1 MKVLLIAP
9 TDNKIAKPY
18 SSLRIKP
25 TPSFSGYAFPMG
37 LSYLAGY
44 IREQGHDV
52 TILDTLSLDLNLKQ
66 IKKELSKLKPDVIG
80 INSMTHYIK
89 SAVTIANLCRKMFP
103 KIPIVCGGPHPTFDY
118 NNLLKNY
125 DFDYAVLG
133 EGEITFTELLKYLEN
148 KKNLDLEKIAG
159 IAYKKGKKIIK
170 TATRRPIIKLDE
182 VPFPARDLVNFNDY
196 ICDQLLPNAVE
207 IMGSRGCSHC
217 CAFCSSSH
225 FWQSWR
231 SRSPEN
237 IIKEMKYILK
247 NYPKTQSFL
256 FYDDNFTL
264 DQNRVTKF
272 CQLLIKEG
280 LNKYPWNCNA
290 RADQV
295 NTKMLKLM
303 KKAGLVKINYGVES
317 GSPQVAKNIDKNLN
331 IETLKKAIKIT
342 KKLGI
347 EVLAFFMIGN
357 PGETKETIKDSIKLA
372 KELKPTTTLWS
383 IAQILP
389 GTKLDQIQPIKDYV
403 KYIYKPE
410 IKNPYRQTWSY
421 IPVFENPNLNREQ
434 LKFHHKKILR
444 EFLFFHLTQN
454 PLIQIKHFLNAP
466 SKGFSYIISV
476 FRNKI

>member
-9 TDNKIAKPY
+9 PDNKIAKPY
-18 SSLRIKP
+18 SSSKIKP
-25 TPSFSGYAFPMG
+25 TPAFSGYAFPNG
-37 LSYLAGY
+37 ICYLASY
-44 IREQGHDV
+44 IQQEGHEAI
-52 TILDTLSLDLNLKQ
+52 ILDCLSNDLSLKQ
-66 IKKELSKLKPDVIG
+66 IKKEILKIKPNVIG
-80 INSMTHYIK
+80 ITSMTHYIK
-89 SAVTIANLCRKMFP
+89 SAVIIANLCRKTFP
-103 KIPIVCGGPHPTFDY
+103 KIPIVCGGPHATFDY

-125 DFDYAVLG
+125 NFDYIIIG
-133 EGEITFTELLKYLEN
+133 EGEITFSELLKYLEN
-148 KKNLDLEKIAG
+148 KKNKKLNNISG
-159 IAYKKGKKIIK
+159 IVYKKGKKIIK
-170 TATRRPIIKLDE
+170 TATRRPIIKLDDI
-182 VPFPARDLVNFNDY
+182 PFPARELVNFNDY

-207 IMGSRGCSHC
+207 IIGSRGCSHR

-237 IIKEMKYILK
+237 IVKEMKFILK

-264 DQNRVTKF
+264 DKNRVINL
-272 CQLLIKEG
+272 CHLLIKEG

-295 NTKMLKLM
+295 NMKILKLM

-317 GSPQVAKNIDKNLN
+317 GSPKVAQNIDKNLN
-331 IETLKKAIKIT
+331 IETLRKAVKMT

-357 PGETKETIKDSIKLA
+357 PGETKETIKESIKLA

-383 IAQILP
+383 IAQTLP
-389 GTKLDQIQPIKDYV
+389 GTKLDKLQPIDDYV

-421 IPVFENPNLNREQ
+421 IPVFENPTLNREQ
-434 LKFHHKKILR
+434 LKFHHKKILKQ
-444 EFLFFHLTQN
+444 FLFYHLFKN
-454 PLIQIKHFLNAP
+454 PMIQIKHFLNSP
-466 SKGFSYIISV
+466 TKGFNYIISI
-476 FRNKI
+476 FRTKI